1 MQNLSQN
8 EPEKIVKMRHIE
20 NYKNMSREHLLIVLL
35 KSKQSHVELLRS
47 KDSNTKETKKL
58 FNELRNNL
66 SKKEIKTIRSKCR
79 FREWIDKYLKN

>member
-1 MQNLSQN
+1 
-8 EPEKIVKMRHIE
+8 MRHIR
-20 NYKNMSREHLLIVLL
+20 NFKNMSRENLLIVLL

-66 SKKEIKTIRSKCR
+66 SEEEIKRIRRKCH